1 MARTK
6 ATLSGTARLS
16 DYLAVGYLAMQ
27 CPVNDVRR
35 TLEHHGVHSKRQR
48 GIPRDVLVYYV
59 MMMVLYANVA
69 YEEVFQ
75 YVIEGLRRALGDES
89 LAQRSVC
96 KSAISQART
105 AVGAAPFKDLYDSL
119 VTPHGPAHMTGVMFH
134 GKRIMAL
141 DGSTL
146 DMPDEQANATAFGY
160 AQSQHGQAAFPL
172 LRFVALVE
180 CGTHT
185 LCYAN
190 PGAFTQGEVTLAHPV
205 LAKANASMVIT
216 ADRLFYGYEL
226 WQAGLAS
233 GAMLVWRV
241 KKSLNLVREHTLPDG
256 SYLSRVYPDARSKRK
271 QAYTTVR
278 VVEYTVRSRAGKAY
292 RGQTGQTGH
301 SGQTDAAKLSGCID
315 CIDAS
320 ESMESMES
328 MQSIE
333 SIDSMDTDDTHDTTY
348 RLITN
353 WMGAD
358 APSAQALAELYHTRW
373 AIEESLDEL
382 KTHLATGK
390 LALRSKRPELVR
402 QEFYALLMAHAA
414 IRALMT
420 QAGAH
425 SGQSALDVSFTH
437 AVQVLKRRLPG
448 ASAIPP

>member
-1 MARTK
+1 
-6 ATLSGTARLS
+6 
-16 DYLAVGYLAMQ
+16 MQ
-27 CPVNDVRR
+27 CPVNTVRR

-48 GIPRDVLVYYV
+48 GIPHDVLVYYV

-75 YVIEGLRRALGDES
+75 YVIEGLRRALGDQT

-119 VTPHGPAHMTGVMFH
+119 VTPHGPAHMPGVMFH

-146 DMPDEQANATAFGY
+146 DLPDEQANAAAFGY

-205 LAKANASMVIT
+205 LAKADAGMVIT

-226 WQAGLAS
+226 WQGGLAS

-271 QAYTTVR
+271 QASTTVR
-278 VVEYTVRSRAGKAY
+278 VVEYTVRTRAGKA
-292 RGQTGQTGH
+292 QTGQG
-301 SGQTDAAKLSGCID
+301 GQTDASTLPKRTDALDAID
-315 CIDAS
+315 SC
-320 ESMESMES
+320 ESMASKA
-328 MQSIE
+328 SIE
-333 SIDSMDTDDTHDTTY
+333 PMASKDSDDTNDTTY

-353 WMGAD
+353 WMGDD

-390 LALRSKRPELVR
+390 LALRSKRPELVK

-420 QAGAH
+420 QAGVH
-425 SGQSALDVSFTH
+425 SGQSGVDLSFTH

>member
-1 MARTK
+1 
-6 ATLSGTARLS
+6 
-16 DYLAVGYLAMQ
+16 MQ
-27 CPVNDVRR
+27 CPVNTVRR

-48 GIPRDVLVYYV
+48 GIPHDVLVYYV

-75 YVIEGLRRALGDES
+75 YVIEGLRRALGDQT

-119 VTPHGPAHMTGVMFH
+119 VTPHGPAHMPGVMFH

-146 DMPDEQANATAFGY
+146 DLPDEQANAAAFGY

-205 LAKANASMVIT
+205 LAKADAGMVIT

-226 WQAGLAS
+226 WQGGLAS

-271 QAYTTVR
+271 QASTTVR
-278 VVEYTVRSRAGKAY
+278 VVEYTVRTRAGKA
-292 RGQTGQTGH
+292 QTGQG
-301 SGQTDAAKLSGCID
+301 GQTDASTLPKRTDALDAID
-315 CIDAS
+315 SS
-320 ESMESMES
+320 ESMASK
-328 MQSIE
+328 
-333 SIDSMDTDDTHDTTY
+333 DSDDTHDTTY

-353 WMGAD
+353 WMGDD

-390 LALRSKRPELVR
+390 LALRSKRPELVK

-420 QAGAH
+420 QAGVH
-425 SGQSALDVSFTH
+425 SGQSGVDLSFTH